1 MTKYDF
7 KVIRLFNDNTKR
19 TEKKHSKYLDGVVE
33 QYEAML
39 KDQGAAIEQQNQIIE
54 ELQKAVQALQ
64 EPNYVPEIGYQLDRV
79 DDEEAE
85 MEGKTIGFKQN
96 KVC

>member
-7 KVIRLFNDNTKR
+7 KVIRMFNDNSHR

-39 KDQGAAIEQQNQIIE
+39 KEQGAAIEQQNQIIE
-54 ELQKAVQALQ
+54 ELQKAVHALQ
-64 EPNYVPEIGYQLDRV
+64 EPNRVPQIGYQLDRV
-79 DDEEAE
+79 DDDYPEEE
-85 MEGKTIGFKQN
+85 DTHNKIGLKR
-96 KVC
+96 